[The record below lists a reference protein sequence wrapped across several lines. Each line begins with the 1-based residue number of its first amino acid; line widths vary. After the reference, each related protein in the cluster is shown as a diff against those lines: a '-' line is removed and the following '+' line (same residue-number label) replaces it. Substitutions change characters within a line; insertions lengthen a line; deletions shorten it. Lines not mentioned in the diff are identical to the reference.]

1 MSGCALWAW
10 AGLKAFGVGIALG
23 KRPMNF
29 TERLLERCRQ
39 SDSLLCVGLDV
50 VPERLPAAC
59 RDRADPLLFFI
70 QSIVEA
76 TAPWTCA
83 YKPNLAFYEALGP
96 AGLET
101 LRRTISFIHRHTP
114 ALVIADAK
122 RADIGHSSAF
132 YARFLYDFLEA
143 DAVTLNPYLG
153 GEALMPFLERPER
166 GCFIL
171 CRTSNPGAGELQDL
185 LVDGRPLYLA
195 VAERVRR
202 WNERGNCGLVVGAT
216 APEELA
222 RVRALCPE
230 LPILIPGIGPQG
242 GDLLQAVQ
250 AGLDSAGERVL
261 VNVSRSILYASDGP
275 DFAEAAAQ
283 VARGLCRA
291 IHQARRSA
299 EKVLP

>member
-1 MSGCALWAW
+1 
-10 AGLKAFGVGIALG
+10 
-23 KRPMNF
+23 MNF
-29 TERLLERCRQ
+29 TERLLERCRR
-39 SDSLLCVGLDV
+39 SGSLLCVGLDV
-50 VPERLPAAC
+50 VVERLPSVC
-59 RDRADPLLFFI
+59 RDQADPLLFFN
-70 QSIVEA
+70 QAIVEA
-76 TAPWTCA
+76 TAPWACA

-101 LRRTISFIHRHTP
+101 LHRTIAFIHRHTS

-122 RADIGHSSAF
+122 RADIGHTSAF
-132 YARFLYDFLEA
+132 YARALFDFLEA

-153 GEALMPFLERPER
+153 GEALAPFLERPDR

-171 CRTSNPGAGELQDL
+171 CRTSNPGAGEFQDL
-185 LVDGRPLYLA
+185 SVDGRPLYLA

-216 APEELA
+216 CPEELA

-242 GDLLQAVQ
+242 GDLIQAVQ
-250 AGLDSAGERVL
+250 AGMDSAGERVL
-261 VNVSRSILYASDGP
+261 VNASRSILYASDGP
-275 DFAEAAAQ
+275 DFAEAAARA
-283 VARGLCRA
+283 ARDLCQA

-299 EKVLP
+299 GKVSP